1 MHEQRMRSGI
11 DALEERVTRAL
22 ERVPE
27 VTVPAEFAARVA
39 LQVPMRREI
48 AAMPARYGLM
58 AMRISMAVLMI
69 ALVVVA
75 MHAGGRSSIFGIAFE
90 WMLCAELVGL
100 AVWLG
105 GVRGLIVPK
114 A

>member
-1 MHEQRMRSGI
+1 MHEQRMR
-11 DALEERVTRAL
+11 DAKDELDLRVTRAL

-27 VTVPAEFAARVA
+27 VTIPAEFAARVA
-39 LQVPMRREI
+39 AQVPKRREM
-48 AAMPARYGLM
+48 AARPARYGWM
-58 AMRISMAVLMI
+58 AMRSSMAVLVI
-69 ALVVVA
+69 AMVAVA
-75 MHAGGRSSIFGIAFE
+75 MHAGQRSSVFGTMLE

-105 GVRGLIVPK
+105 GVKGLFAPE